1 VTGEFAVAVHALVYL
16 DKCGGARDSEAL
28 AANVCTNPARIRKVM
43 ARLRR
48 AGLVEAKPGAEGGY
62 RFCLEASRLTL
73 REIAEAL
80 EETPVSPSWR
90 PGNPDLP
97 CAVAS
102 GMAGAMD
109 AVYAELNRACMDRL
123 SGITLEMI
131 EARLSGG
138 KPCGHVEGA

>member
-1 VTGEFAVAVHALVYL
+1 MTGEFAVAVHALVYL
-16 DKCGGARDSEAL
+16 HRYGGARDSEAL
-28 AANVCTNPARIRKVM
+28 AENVCTNPARVRKVM
-43 ARLRR
+43 TRLRR

-62 RFCLEASRLTL
+62 RFHLEASRLTL

-80 EETPVSPSWR
+80 EEMPVSPSWR

-97 CAVAS
+97 CVVAS

-123 SGITLEMI
+123 SGITLEMVG
-131 EARLSGG
+131 ARLSGG
-138 KPCGHVEGA
+138 KPCSQKEGA